1 MNVNTAIKKWLY
13 EFRAKYLKN
22 RLTELNID
30 LKNKELLLV
39 LVKLWRLIDILKNQ
53 KKILKIILIKL
64 T

>member
-13 EFRAKYLKN
+13 EFRTKYLKN

-53 KKILKIILIKL
+53 KKILKIILIKI